1 MVRVGENVRMTTTA
15 APPSLPPV
23 PVRAA
28 RWRRPAGPLPGRLL
42 LALVAG
48 LALTAAFPPYDLT
61 WLAPVGAGLL
71 ALACLGSSLRRGALL
86 GLTAGLA
93 LFLPLLSWSGAVAGP
108 GAWWALAGLQ
118 SLFVALLGS
127 ALSAVGRLAGWPL
140 WSALVWVG
148 EEALRDRL
156 PFGGF
161 PWGRLAFSQGHT
173 LLTPLAALGGAPAVT
188 FAVAAVG
195 GAGAAVL
202 LVALRR
208 APAGTLVV
216 PVLLAACVLALGV
229 AVPTPTT
236 GEQVTV
242 AVVQGNVPRLGLD
255 AFSQRAA
262 VLDNHVQATHEL
274 AAAVREGTQE
284 RPDLVIWPENAS
296 DLDPFTDPRAAVAI
310 QDAVRD
316 VGVPVLVG
324 AVIDGPGDK
333 VRNTGIVWDPV
344 TGPGQI
350 YVKKHPVPFGEYI
363 PYRSLVRRITSR
375 VDLVPSDFAAG
386 TLPSVLTV
394 GPARLGDVICFE
406 VAYDALVRDAVRAGG
421 RLLVVQTNNA
431 TFGRSGETYQQ
442 LAMGQL
448 RAVEHGRAVLVAAT
462 SGISAIIDPDGRV
475 AERTAV
481 FTRDVLVEHVPLRD
495 DTTVATRVGAWPEL
509 VLSLLGAAALL
520 VGIGVGSRRASA

>member
-1 MVRVGENVRMTTTA
+1 MTTTA
-15 APPSLPPV
+15 APPTTPPPV
-23 PVRAA
+23 R
-28 RWRRPAGPLPGRLL
+28 RRPRRSRPSAALLGQLL
-42 LALVAG
+42 LAVCAG
-48 LALTAAFPPYDLT
+48 LLLTAAFPPYDVT

-71 ALACLGSSLRRGALL
+71 ALACRGASWRAGGLL
-86 GLTAGLA
+86 GLTTGLA

-108 GAWWALAGLQ
+108 GAWIALAVLQ
-118 SLFVALLGS
+118 ALFLAPLGS
-127 ALSAVGRLAGWPL
+127 ALSLVGRLRSWPL
-140 WSALVWVG
+140 WSALLWVG
-148 EEALRDRL
+148 EEALRDRV

-188 FAVAAVG
+188 LGVAVLG
-195 GAGAAVL
+195 GAGAAAL
-202 LVALRR
+202 LVVVRR
-208 APAGTLVV
+208 APVVSLLV
-216 PVLLAACVLALGV
+216 PALAAACVLGLAV

-236 GEQVTV
+236 GDQVTV

-274 AAAVREGTQE
+274 AAAVRAGREE

-296 DLDPFTDPRAAVAI
+296 DLDPFTDARAAVAI

-316 VGVPVLVG
+316 IGVPVLVG
-324 AVIDGPGDK
+324 AVIDGPGEK

-344 TGPGQI
+344 TGPGQM

-363 PYRSLVRRITSR
+363 PYRSLARRITDR
-375 VDLVPSDFAAG
+375 VDLVPADFASG
-386 TLPSVLTV
+386 DLSPVLTV

-406 VAYDALVRDAVRAGG
+406 VAYDALVRDAVRGGG

-431 TFGRSGETYQQ
+431 TFGRSGETHQQ

-462 SGISAIIDPDGRV
+462 SGISAIIDPDGVV
-475 AERTAV
+475 AQRSGI
-481 FTRDVLVEHVPLRD
+481 FSRDVLVEHVQLRD
-495 DTTVATRVGAWPEL
+495 AQTVATRVGAWPEL
-509 VLSLLGAAALL
+509 ALSVLAGLAVLAGL
-520 VGIGVGSRRASA
+520 VIGRRAA